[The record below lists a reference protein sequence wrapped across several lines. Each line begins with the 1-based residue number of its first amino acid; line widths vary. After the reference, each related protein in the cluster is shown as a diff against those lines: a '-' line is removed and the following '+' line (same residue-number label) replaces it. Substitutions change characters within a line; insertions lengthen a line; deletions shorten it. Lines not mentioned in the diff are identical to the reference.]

1 MKTFDYKFKAQ
12 KKYSKNDF
20 KQLRKLYKKK
30 FIQRRLKK
38 EGNPLKFVMQQN
50 ITFDIGS
57 TDFMYKASGFEDLKI
72 NRQDVLS
79 ADIDSLLRNIK
90 DEDIN
95 EVVGPEEI
103 VKDSEDD
110 DEVFNRNSRSTK
122 IEQKSNYG
130 GVEPFE
136 KISIDQ
142 DEPFSRNLNSASLYT
157 SISFTLFLL
166 FSALVQ

>member
-1 MKTFDYKFKAQ
+1 
-12 KKYSKNDF
+12 
-20 KQLRKLYKKK
+20 
-30 FIQRRLKK
+30 
-38 EGNPLKFVMQQN
+38 
-50 ITFDIGS
+50 
-57 TDFMYKASGFEDLKI
+57 MYKASGFEDLKI

-95 EVVGPEEI
+95 EVDGPEEI